1 VSTPSVV
8 ACLVLTAVLVLG
20 GLVLLVRSLH
30 REDPT
35 GDLLGLMSLIAAGAP
50 AAAYGAASG

>member
-1 VSTPSVV
+1 VSGPALV

-20 GLVLLVRSLH
+20 GLALLVRSLR

-35 GDLLGLMSLIAAGAP
+35 GDLAGLMALITAGVP
-50 AAAYGAASG
+50 AAVYGAAAG